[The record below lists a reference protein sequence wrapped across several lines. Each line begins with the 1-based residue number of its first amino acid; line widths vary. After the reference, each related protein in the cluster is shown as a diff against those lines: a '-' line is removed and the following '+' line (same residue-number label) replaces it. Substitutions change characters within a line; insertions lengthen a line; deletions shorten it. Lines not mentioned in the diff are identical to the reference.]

1 MNFAPCHA
9 REPLIQKV
17 NKGAQNPA
25 LRLASQA
32 KQDHVMFA
40 QNRVDD
46 LGDHGFVVT
55 HDARKEGLSL
65 AKLFEQV
72 HPHFVFN
79 STPSGVQRM
88 IGTVAELSKRPGELL
103 IHAPNTSRN
112 SEASQT
118 LKPSKRNRETT
129 DEHGA
134 AQSQPKNLTTKTRR
148 REEILCDSSRLRV
161 FVVQISLV
169 APQKQEPTNS
179 FVPGLDLSLQAALR
193 P

>member
-32 KQDHVMFA
+32 KSRILRSFVHFLDEKVNKGAQNPALRLASQAKQDHVMFT

-79 STPSGVQRM
+79 STPSGVKRM
-88 IGTVAELSKRPGELL
+88 IGTVAELSKRPGE
-103 IHAPNTSRN
+103 
-112 SEASQT
+112 
-118 LKPSKRNRETT
+118 
-129 DEHGA
+129 
-134 AQSQPKNLTTKTRR
+134 
-148 REEILCDSSRLRV
+148 
-161 FVVQISLV
+161 
-169 APQKQEPTNS
+169 
-179 FVPGLDLSLQAALR
+179 
-193 P
+193 